1 MSNCFI
7 GVPNNLDGFVTV
19 SVCFFGSEN
28 TQVSIGGIPNYEKPQ
43 GFVEEELKLIND
55 DEDKDE
61 DANENDESD
70 KFDLLTDQEI
80 TLVID
85 Q

>member
-28 TQVSIGGIPNYEKPQ
+28 TQVSIGSIPNNEI
-43 GFVEEELKLIND
+43 EEELKLIDD

-80 TLVID
+80 PLVID